1 MTSRQRTV
9 IIFKSESDS
18 TDVYAETLLGHNF
31 NPVFVPT
38 LCFGFKN
45 LQELGGKL
53 QTPDKYAGII
63 FTSPRCV
70 EAVNEA
76 LQLGELPGGW
86 KLLHNYAV
94 GEVTHNL
101 ALSTL
106 QQLFTHGK
114 QTGNARNLGEYIVD
128 TFDGS
133 RDLPL
138 LLPCGNL
145 ATDTLL
151 SKLAENGFCVD
162 ACEVY
167 ETKCSPQLGECV
179 ERALKEAGDSVE
191 FLAFFSPSG
200 VACAMEYFRAHN
212 ISLEPWKLVAI
223 GPSTRRALESQGQ
236 KVYCTA
242 ERPTVEHLVKVL
254 LNPQDSRERLVRE
267 REQMQELERA
277 AAAAAAAL
285 DNN

>member
-1 MTSRQRTV
+1 MTSQRRTV
-9 IIFKSESDS
+9 IIFKSESES
-18 TDVYAETLLGHNF
+18 TEVYAETLLGHNF
-31 NPVFVPT
+31 QPVFVPT
-38 LCFGFKN
+38 LSFGFKQLDQLRAKL
-45 LQELGGKL
+45 LQ
-53 QTPDKYAGII
+53 PDQYAGII

-70 EAVNEA
+70 EAVAEA
-76 LQLGELPGGW
+76 LQLADLPAGW
-86 KLLHNYAV
+86 TLLHNYAV

-114 QTGNARNLGEYIVD
+114 QTGNARNLGEFIVD

-133 RDLPL
+133 RQLPL

-151 SKLAENGFCVD
+151 SKLLEHGFCVD

-167 ETKCSPQLGECV
+167 ETKCSPQLAECM
-179 ERALKEAGDSVE
+179 ERALQSENIE

-200 VACAMEYFRAHN
+200 VNCAYGYFKAHN
-212 ISLEPWKLVAI
+212 VALDQFKLVAI
-223 GPSTRRALESQGQ
+223 GPSTRRALEGLGL
-236 KVYCTA
+236 KVFCTA

-254 LNPQDSRERLVRE
+254 LNPQESRERLLRE
-267 REQMQELERA
+267 RERI
-277 AAAAAAAL
+277 AAL
-285 DNN
+285 ELA

>member
-1 MTSRQRTV
+1 MANRERTV
-9 IIFKSESDS
+9 IIFKSESES
-18 TDVYAETLLGHNF
+18 TEVYAETLLGHNF
-31 NPVFVPT
+31 QPVFVPT
-38 LCFGFKN
+38 LSFGFKN
-45 LQELGGKL
+45 LVQLRSKL
-53 QTPDKYAGII
+53 MEPDRYAGII

-70 EAVNEA
+70 EACVEA
-76 LQLGELPGGW
+76 LALQPATELPGGW

-101 ALSTL
+101 ALTTL

-114 QTGNARNLGEYIVD
+114 QTGNARNLGDYIVD

-133 RDLPL
+133 RNLPL

-167 ETKCSPQLGECV
+167 ETKCSPQLGECM
-179 ERALKEAGDSVE
+179 ERALKSENIE

-200 VACAMEYFRAHN
+200 VNCAMEYFKAHQ
-212 ISLEPWKLVAI
+212 ISADQWKLVAI
-223 GPSTRRALESQGQ
+223 GPSTRRALEALGL
-236 KVYCTA
+236 KVFCTA

-254 LNPQDSRERLVRE
+254 LNPQDSRERLLRE
-267 REQMQELERA
+267 RTA

-285 DNN
+285 ESA

>member
-1 MTSRQRTV
+1 AGGNRKRTV
-9 IIFKSESDS
+9 IIFKSESES
-18 TDVYAETLLGHNF
+18 TEVYAETLLGHNF
-31 NPVFVPT
+31 QPVFVPT
-38 LCFGFKN
+38 LSFGFKQ
-45 LQELGGKL
+45 LDQLRAKL
-53 QTPDKYAGII
+53 MEPDRYAGIV

-70 EAVNEA
+70 EAVAEA
-76 LQLGELPGGW
+76 LQPGELPGGW

-101 ALSTL
+101 ALGAL

-114 QTGNARNLGEYIVD
+114 QAGNARNLGEYIVD

-133 RDLPL
+133 RQLPL

-167 ETKCSPQLGECV
+167 ETKCSPQLGACM
-179 ERALKEAGDSVE
+179 ERALQAENIE

-200 VACAMEYFRAHN
+200 VNCAIEYFRAHN
-212 ISLEPWKLVAI
+212 IAPDQWKLVAI
-223 GPSTRRALESQGQ
+223 GPSTRRALEALGL
-236 KVYCTA
+236 KVFCTA

-254 LNPQDSRERLVRE
+254 LN
-267 REQMQELERA
+267 
-277 AAAAAAAL
+277 
-285 DNN
+285 